1 MHKFL
6 IIFLIAWLVRFS
18 YIQARAI
25 TFSFDQARDAYI
37 AGEVLKGDLKIQGPP
52 TSTRDFFH
60 GVLFYYLLAAGYAI
74 GSGSPLVATGF
85 LAAISSLGAIP
96 VYLLTKKVTGHE
108 LVSILAGFLFSV
120 SYEQAQYATYLSNT
134 LIASATVPLL
144 YLGLYLWHQNKKIGP
159 IIAGLGWGLSIQ
171 SNFFLLYHL
180 PVILLLLVIKIL
192 PATRKNLLSF
202 SIPVL
207 LCISTFIVSEAKFG
221 FPSRVGIQ
229 NLLTRR
235 EYTTQKVGLPRLI
248 NTYKDQFIL
257 LLSNNLFPGQPI
269 VAAGLFVIALLGLVF
284 QIKKNRGLLILL
296 LGLFS
301 SIPAL
306 FFGGVSTPYINVG
319 LGSLVIVVLAVT
331 YRNFFV
337 PVVILLSCFHLA
349 FISAN
354 LHRGQAVFSIQKDML
369 LSRELEAIDYMYKES
384 GGEPFSI
391 NSITAPLY
399 INTTWSY
406 LFNWY
411 GKSKYGFVPF
421 WHGHSQAGSLGDN
434 LSTPPKGIERT
445 FMIIEPSQGLP
456 QDIINQI
463 LEEEKGYSSFN
474 HAKQFGEITIQN
486 RSSTPQNVYNR

>member
-1 MHKFL
+1 MHKL
-6 IIFLIAWLVRFS
+6 IIIFLVAWLVRFS

-25 TFSFDQARDAYI
+25 TFSFDQARDAYT
-37 AGEVLKGDLKIQGPP
+37 AGEILKGDLKIQGPP

-60 GVLFYYLLAAGYAI
+60 GVLFYYLLAIGYGI
-74 GSGSPLVATGF
+74 GSGSPLVAASWM
-85 LAAISSLGAIP
+85 AAISSLGVIP
-96 VYLLTKKVTGHE
+96 IYFLTKKITGRE
-108 LVSILAGFLFSV
+108 LDSILAAFLFAV
-120 SYEQAQYATYLSNT
+120 SYEQTQYATYLSNT
-134 LIASATVPLL
+134 LIASATVPVL
-144 YLGLYLWHQNKKIGP
+144 YLGLYLWHQNKKVGP
-159 IIAGLGWGLSIQ
+159 ILAGLGWGLSIQ

-180 PVILLLLVIKIL
+180 PVILLLSIFKIL
-192 PATRKNLLSF
+192 PLSKKNLLTF

-207 LCISTFIVSEAKFG
+207 LCISTFIISEAKFG
-221 FPSRVGIQ
+221 FPSRIGVQ

-257 LLSNNLFPGQPI
+257 LIANNLNPGQSKI
-269 VAAGLFVIALLGLVF
+269 AIGVFVVALLGLLI
-284 QIKKNRGLLILL
+284 QIKRDRGLLILL

-319 LGSLVIVVLAVT
+319 LGSLIIIVLAVS
-331 YRNFFV
+331 YQRFFMPLV
-337 PVVILLSCFHLA
+337 FLLACFQL
-349 FISAN
+349 SYLSTN
-354 LHRGQAVFSIQKDML
+354 LHRGQSIFSIQKDML
-369 LSRELEAIDYMYKES
+369 LSRELEAIDYMYHES
-384 GGEPFSI
+384 RGRPFSI

-411 GKSKYGFVPF
+411 GKSKYGFVPY

-434 LSTPPKGIERT
+434 LKTPPKDIERT

-463 LEEEKGYSSFN
+463 LEEEKGYSTFN
-474 HAKQFGEITIQN
+474 HERKFGEITIQN
-486 RSSTPQNVYNR
+486 RSGKM